1 MNENEVT
8 AAIEEAEK
16 KDKEQ
21 MAAYK
26 EDESLPKHVKSIKS
40 QYDFK
45 RNRDLNMAQPT
56 PRPHTAMLED
66 LPHLDHQGENP
77 NISNEKLRRDDL
89 MEEISKWKRSVSNG
103 RSETTTTERIIKA
116 LSNVEEAIG
125 NHAPEAGELKKK
137 SKQTKQRS
145 GIELNN
151 VTATKRE
158 RTKPEVGCA
167 QYENENH

>member
-1 MNENEVT
+1 M
-8 AAIEEAEK
+8 EK
-16 KDKEQ
+16 IREW
-21 MAAYK
+21 
-26 EDESLPKHVKSIKS
+26 KSSI
-40 QYDFK
+40 
-45 RNRDLNMAQPT
+45 RD
-56 PRPHTAMLED
+56 
-66 LPHLDHQGENP
+66 G
-77 NISNEKLRRDDL
+77 S
-89 MEEISKWKRSVSNG
+89 SG
-103 RSETTTTERIIKA
+103 TTTTERIIKA

-145 GIELNN
+145 GIELKN